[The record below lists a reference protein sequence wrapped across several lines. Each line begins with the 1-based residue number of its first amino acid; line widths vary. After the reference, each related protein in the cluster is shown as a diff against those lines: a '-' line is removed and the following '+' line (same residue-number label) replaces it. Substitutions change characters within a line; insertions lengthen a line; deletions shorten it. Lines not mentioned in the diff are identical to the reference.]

1 MSYGEARR
9 VLLASALVNE
19 PELLILDEPCSSLDI
34 PSKEI
39 FLQTVQ
45 RAAKRGTQMIYVTHH
60 IEEIISDITH
70 VLFMKNGGIFKQGEK
85 KETLTPEIL
94 SAALN
99 CRISLKEESGRYWI
113 TGCNPS

>member
-9 VLLASALVNE
+9 VLLARALVNE
-19 PELLILDEPCSSLDI
+19 PELLILDEPCSGLDI

-45 RAAKRGTQMIYVTHH
+45 WAAKRGTQMIYVTHH

-70 VLFMKNGGIFKQGEK
+70 VLFSFGLYSALHILSNVSGKQGK
-85 KETLTPEIL
+85 
-94 SAALN
+94 
-99 CRISLKEESGRYWI
+99 
-113 TGCNPS
+113 